1 MRFHACGL
9 IAFPQ
14 LIEEVLELGRYARR
28 IRAKHLL
35 KPLAHRIANRLAGFV
50 IEHFDLLC
58 M

>member
-14 LIEEVLELGRYARR
+14 LIEEMLEMGRYAGR

-35 KPLAHRIANRLAGFV
+35 KAIAHRIANRLAGFV
-50 IEHFDLLC
+50 IEHFDRLC